1 MHVQTH
7 LDRDKLV
14 EVVLV
19 LKRKII
25 SNKDESRTSQLKRM
39 LTHTKQIYKEL
50 SGNYEGCKN

>member
-7 LDRDKLV
+7 VDRDKLV

-39 LTHTKQIYKEL
+39 LTHTKQIYEEL
-50 SGNYEGCKN
+50 SGNYE